1 MADNIEKNA
10 NKFSQSRPENGREFE
25 QMQSAQN
32 QLLQIQAGRNQN
44 LLEQR
49 MADNSIAEQNALMR
63 QAAELSAMGGNMQ
76 VNQAT
81 QNAMGRYGLQP
92 RTISSSKQTQQRT
105 GNGVIINNNTTNITT
120 VPANI
125 GGPLQGRPLQFQA
138 GSSAAESNKFKDWIN
153 KAFDKQ
159 NEQAKKREREYSR
172 RETSLT
178 KSSNKIMRKLEEFSR
193 DITKKLDP
201 RNIGRTVG
209 GQIGTIFKLFGIGY
223 LAANTG
229 KILDGIKSFTDKTKE
244 LFSWIK
250 GDKKETPE
258 FLKNLGETLSVS
270 FGRAF
275 FGNKVNEDEIKQ
287 HGIFWGFYNEKE
299 TGILNKFFNDV
310 SDKLTERTKLAA
322 SNAKM
327 NKLSLGDIKDNPLG
341 AIKEI
346 AGYLTEYISILI
358 GGERAIGKVSQ
369 SNANSEADKVSSYD
383 SQVKDADAIR
393 RKRYSQYGDEIK
405 SAAGASAYITNGN
418 PYTGKYNVNNGSRA
432 KRYGNKAATWLS
444 PTALDNKGRLRMGE
458 EASLSLFSDMQAT
471 IADRKKSGSFERFT
485 RDIRLAEQ
493 YLAEHDDGLIAD
505 PNTLKA
511 ILGDDYKPDYRN
523 HLVVKRKKNI
533 LDKYPG
539 EIYVNRMGKSY
550 ILASTFGGAFK
561 TLGTA
566 ADIVGVVSIAVPGI
580 GWGFAITMMAAS
592 GLCKLLGN
600 KEAMVGVEA
609 GLIAA
614 EEKYNQADYEDGF
627 PRLTVKDLRTYWLIH
642 GNFYATLVSGRTPA
656 DANAVIRDLSR
667 GKNIKIPIKF
677 EGRDLEIGPRG
688 DNYKNLIGNINE
700 VGVSDTGTK
709 LVEIEL
715 NNSFESL
722 LTDDYLNV
730 IIGLAEAGIIQS
742 TQIAHYTSKTHSD
755 LLNKFRY
762 GDSAAWSTENI
773 EGLRS
778 GENYWTAIGGA
789 KAGDALGQL
798 EDTAAAGYTYDDS
811 LMSAG
816 ASGYGFRESG
826 ERSAM
831 REGRRA
837 AGADIKAGEYNS
849 QPTTTS
855 GGASGSG
862 DFNIQKAI
870 DFIAGHAATDS
881 TGWCARNV
889 RAALEAGGLDTTGR
903 PRYGGSYGPWL
914 ESHGW
919 EKVTDGSRLPG
930 DVEVVSPTGGHPYGH
945 IQMWG
950 GDTYYSD
957 FKQKEGGLIY
967 GADTKRTRYRYKGSN
982 GSSVVGPRVAV
993 GSLGV
998 GVEGSK
1004 YPGGNDV
1011 NHDTL
1016 EGGNFWD
1023 VVKSGISKV
1032 WNSSKA
1038 VVRETADGKML
1049 EVVGTQEYINKNLA
1063 HRGTPIDVNA
1073 RPFSGFTRDIL
1084 RKYSGADYTGGGL
1097 TYLDKFGLRNSTDA
1111 NSRRV
1116 LSSLFDENGK
1126 LRVNTSG
1133 LNPELAASL
1142 KRIEKELV
1150 KGNEIDIAQVNITA
1164 AGIDTTITTSKAQ
1177 SVATYQSMA
1186 GLGGSR
1192 SSSESQ
1198 ITTSIQ

>member
-25 QMQSAQN
+25 QMQNAQN
-32 QLLQIQAGRNQN
+32 QLLQIQAGRQQN

-49 MADNSIAEQNALMR
+49 MADSSIADQNALMR

-81 QNAMGRYGLQP
+81 QAAMGRYGLRPQ
-92 RTISSSKQTQQRT
+92 TTSSSKQIRT
-105 GNGVIINNNTTNITT
+105 PQGIVINNNTTNITT

-138 GSSAAESNKFKDWIN
+138 GNSAGENSKFKDWIN

-159 NEQAKKREREYSR
+159 NEQAKKRDREYSR

-209 GQIGTIFKLFGIGY
+209 GQIGTIFRLFGMGY

-229 KILDGIKSFTDKTKE
+229 KILDGIKSFTDKTKN
-244 LFSWIK
+244 LFEWIK
-250 GDKKETPE
+250 GEKKETPE
-258 FLKNLGETLSVS
+258 FIKNLGETLSVS
-270 FGRAF
+270 FGKAF
-275 FGNKVNEDEIKQ
+275 FGDKVNEKEIRQ
-287 HGIFWGFYNEKE
+287 HGIFWGFYNEKG

-322 SNAKM
+322 DNAKM
-327 NKLSLGDIKDNPLG
+327 NKLSLSDIKNNPLG
-341 AIKEI
+341 AVKEI
-346 AGYLTEYISILI
+346 AGYLTEYLSILI
-358 GGERAIGKVSQ
+358 GGEKAIGKVSQ

-418 PYTGKYNVNNGSRA
+418 PYTGTYNINNGSRA

-485 RDIRLAEQ
+485 RDTRLAEQ

-566 ADIVGVVSIAVPGI
+566 ADIVGVVSVFVPGI

-642 GNFYATLVSGRTPA
+642 GNFYATLVSGKTPA
-656 DANAVIRDLSR
+656 DANAVIKDLSR

-688 DNYKNLIGNINE
+688 DNYKNLIGKINE

-742 TQIAHYTSKTHSD
+742 TQLAHYTSKTHSD

-762 GDSAAWSTENI
+762 GDSASWSTENI

-798 EDTAAAGYTYDDS
+798 EDTAAAGYTYNDS

-826 ERSAM
+826 ERSAVK
-831 REGRRA
+831 EGRRA
-837 AGADIKAGEYNS
+837 AGADIKAGEYSS
-849 QPTTTS
+849 QPSTTNGTS
-855 GGASGSG
+855 SSSNFDVQAAV
-862 DFNIQKAI
+862 NHIV
-870 DFIAGHAATDS
+870 GHALPSPGAGQCGTHVLDS
-881 TGWCARNV
+881 LA
-889 RAALEAGGLDTTGR
+889 AGGLKI
-903 PRYGGSYGPWL
+903 PRGK
-914 ESHGW
+914 ESAYMYKDVLLNNGW
-919 EKVTDGSRLPG
+919 EVVTDGSQQPG
-930 DVEVVSPTGGHPYGH
+930 DVEIYDKVEGKHPHGHM
-945 IQMWG
+945 QMWTG
-950 GDTYYSD
+950 KGWYSD
-957 FKQKEGGLIY
+957 FGQKGEDPYLE
-967 GADTKRTRYRYKGSN
+967 KGS
-982 GSSVVGPRVAV
+982 GGKITRLRYTGAV
-993 GSLGV
+993 GSGVTPQVTPGSLGQLSDSSGIKSDSDIGDNTSFWGYISEAAKGLWNKSKSIV
-998 GVEGSK
+998 REKADGTLVEMVETQG
-1004 YPGGNDV
+1004 YINNNLANRETPVDV
-1011 NHDTL
+1011 N
-1016 EGGNFWD
+1016 
-1023 VVKSGISKV
+1023 
-1032 WNSSKA
+1032 
-1038 VVRETADGKML
+1038 M
-1049 EVVGTQEYINKNLA
+1049 
-1063 HRGTPIDVNA
+1063 

-1097 TYLDKFGLRNSTDA
+1097 AYLDKFGISGTSRE
-1111 NSRRV
+1111 SRRV

-1126 LRVNTSG
+1126 LRVNTSA
-1133 LNPELAASL
+1133 LDPELATRL
-1142 KRIEKELV
+1142 KNIETELK
-1150 KGNEIDIAQVNITA
+1150 KGNEIDVAHINLTA
-1164 AGIDTTITTSKAQ
+1164 AGIDTTISTSRAQ
-1177 SVATYQSMA
+1177 SVATVQAMA
-1186 GLGGSR
+1186 GLGGR
-1192 SSSESQ
+1192 RTESQ
-1198 ITTSIQ
+1198 SQTVNME